1 MRWIRRAPHSHCM
14 NESQSSAAGASI
26 MATTIDTRLQAKTL
40 SPALTVDNLQRSVAF
55 FEGLG
60 FGIEERWEEKG
71 VLLGVTLRAGEAR
84 ISLSQDDWE
93 KGRDRQ
99 KGVGMRMIIETA
111 QNIDQ
116 VAADAKKAGIVLDA
130 EPHDTPWG
138 SRAFDA
144 TEPSGFRVT
153 ISSKG

>member
-1 MRWIRRAPHSHCM
+1 
-14 NESQSSAAGASI
+14 
-26 MATTIDTRLQAKTL
+26 MATTFESRLQATTVA
-40 SPALTVDNLQRSVAF
+40 PTLTVDNLQRSVAF

-71 VLLGVTLRAGEAR
+71 VLLGVMLRAGEAR
-84 ISLSQDDWE
+84 INLSQDDWQ

-99 KGVGMRMIIETA
+99 KGVGMRIFVSTT

-116 VAADAKKAGIVLDA
+116 LAADARKAGVKLDT

-138 SRAFDA
+138 SRAFDV
-144 TEPSGFRVT
+144 TEPSGFKFT
-153 ISSKG
+153 ISSDD

>member
-1 MRWIRRAPHSHCM
+1 
-14 NESQSSAAGASI
+14 

-71 VLLGVTLRAGEAR
+71 VLLGVMMRAGDAR
-84 ISLSQDDWE
+84 INLSQDDWK

-99 KGVGMRMIIETA
+99 KGVGMRMFIETM

-116 VAADAKKAGIVLDA
+116 IAAATKQAGIGLDA
-130 EPHDTPWG
+130 EPYDTPWG
-138 SRAFDA
+138 SRAFDV

-153 ISSKG
+153 ISSSSTA

>member
-1 MRWIRRAPHSHCM
+1 
-14 NESQSSAAGASI
+14 
-26 MATTIDTRLQAKTL
+26 MATTLETRLQAKTVA
-40 SPALTVDNLQRSVAF
+40 PILTVDNLQQSINF

-71 VLLGVTLRAGEAR
+71 VLLGVMMRAGEAR
-84 ISLSQDDWE
+84 VNLSQDDWK

-99 KGVGMRMIIETA
+99 KGVGMRLFINTT

-116 VAADAKKAGIVLDA
+116 LAAHARSAGIALDA

-138 SRAFDA
+138 
-144 TEPSGFRVT
+144 
-153 ISSKG
+153 

>member
-1 MRWIRRAPHSHCM
+1 
-14 NESQSSAAGASI
+14 
-26 MATTIDTRLQAKTL
+26 MATTSDTRLQAQTL
-40 SPALTVDNLQRSVAF
+40 SPTLTVDNLQRSVAF

-60 FGIEERWEEKG
+60 FGIEDRWEEKG
-71 VLLGVTLRAGEAR
+71 VLLGVMLRAGEAR
-84 ISLSQDDWE
+84 INLTQDDWN

-99 KGVGMRMIIETA
+99 KGVGMRMIVETT

-116 VAADAKKAGIVLDA
+116 LAADAKKAGVVLET

-144 TEPSGFRVT
+144 TEPSGFKVT
-153 ISSKG
+153 IASKG